1 MRKLV
6 PVSLVAALCAVLASQ
21 ALAAG
26 RTVKVGDDF
35 FVRKGSVPTV
45 KVKKGTKVTW
55 RWVGKD
61 MHDVAVASG
70 PVKFA
75 SNYKTKGGTYSK
87 KLTKTGTYTIFC
99 SIHQPDMKM
108 KLKVVR

>member
-1 MRKLV
+1 
-6 PVSLVAALCAVLASQ
+6 
-21 ALAAG
+21 
-26 RTVKVGDDF
+26 
-35 FVRKGSVPTV
+35 
-45 KVKKGTKVTW
+45 
-55 RWVGKD
+55 
-61 MHDVAVASG
+61 MHNVAVSKG

-75 SNYKTKGGTYSK
+75 SSFKTKGSFSK